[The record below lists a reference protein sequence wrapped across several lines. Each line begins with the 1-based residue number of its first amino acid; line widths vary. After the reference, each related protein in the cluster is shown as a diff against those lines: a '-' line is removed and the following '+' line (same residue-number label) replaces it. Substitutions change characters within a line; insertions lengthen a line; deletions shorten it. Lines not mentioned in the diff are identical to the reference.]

1 MMMTEMVMAMI
12 MMTIIT
18 VVVMAN
24 IQVRELCKKNQYLCK
39 NWTFVA
45 SIPKVLFSHSVPFR
59 QRLTPALVFLT
70 RHHTVL
76 AAGSVVK

>member
-12 MMTIIT
+12 MMIIT
-18 VVVMAN
+18 VVVMAD

-59 QRLTPALVFLT
+59 QRLIPALVFLT